1 MDIEVASQHD
11 GHLRLKGEMCLT
23 VDTSNG
29 TGHSLIT
36 SSPSPGD
43 QGLAVPLEKS
53 VEAKVK

>member
-1 MDIEVASQHD
+1 MDIEVASKHD
-11 GHLRLKGEMCLT
+11 GHLRLNGEMCLT
-23 VDTSNG
+23 VDTSDG
-29 TGHSLIT
+29 TGSLTT